1 MAGTLVL
8 AMALPVLA
16 HEEREVDGYQMV
28 VGMIAEPVIVGQK
41 SGLEF
46 LVTQDGSPV
55 TGLADTLQA
64 EAIFGSAT
72 RPLTLSPRF
81 GEDGWYESYFFPT
94 AAGAYTFHIFG
105 NINGTA
111 IDETFTASP
120 DGFGEVEE
128 AAANQ
133 FPEQLPAISDVAADA
148 SRGAAAADQMTLA
161 LLLGGAGVVLGVIA
175 IGLAVALRR
184 RPA

>member
-1 MAGTLVL
+1 MAAALVL
-8 AMALPVLA
+8 AAAMPTLA
-16 HEEREVDGYQMV
+16 HEQRDVAGYSMV

-46 LVTQDGSPV
+46 LVTQDGAPV
-55 TGLADTLQA
+55 TGLADTLNA

-72 RPLTLSPRF
+72 RELTLSPRF

-105 NINGTA
+105 TINGTA
-111 IDETFTASP
+111 IDETFVASSE
-120 DGFGEVEE
+120 GFGEVEE

-133 FPEQLPAISDVAADA
+133 FPEQLPPIADVAADA

-175 IGLAVALRR
+175 LGLAVALRR